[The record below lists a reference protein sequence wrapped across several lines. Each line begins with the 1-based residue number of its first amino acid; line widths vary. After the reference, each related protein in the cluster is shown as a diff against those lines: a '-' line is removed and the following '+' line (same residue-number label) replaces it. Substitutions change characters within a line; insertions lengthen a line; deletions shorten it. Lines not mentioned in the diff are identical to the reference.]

1 MYIATI
7 HCHIQILTTAFAG
20 KGWES
25 FSISE
30 LIQVEQGGRFALHIT
45 RTQSLDWVNFHIS
58 NIVLL

>member
-1 MYIATI
+1 MSCLEYIATI

-30 LIQVEQGGRFALHIT
+30 LIQAEQGEEDLPCILQELNPWIG
-45 RTQSLDWVNFHIS
+45 
-58 NIVLL
+58 